1 MQPTRMSEPNEVKAK
16 ALADGIEVWCSF
28 DKLVPVEE
36 LKPNPRNP
44 NTHPVRQ
51 IELLAKNIRYFG
63 FRHPITVSKLSGL
76 IVSGHGRLAAAKHL
90 GLQLVPVDFQDFAS
104 ENDEMAV
111 LVADNRLAE
120 LASIDLNSLESLV
133 NELKV
138 DGFDTLLTG
147 FEDADLESLLN
158 PERADLDDAG
168 TQDEDLE
175 KGDVTIALGLYRFKL
190 PQEDY
195 LTWIDSVKQEVG
207 FDKES
212 VMKELKKR
220 LGI

>member
-1 MQPTRMSEPNEVKAK
+1 MSEPNEVKAK
-16 ALADGIEVWCSF
+16 GLADGIEVWCGF
-28 DKLVPVEE
+28 DKLVPVED
-36 LKPNPRNP
+36 LQPNPRNP
-44 NTHPVRQ
+44 NTHPARQ
-51 IELLAKNIRYFG
+51 IELLGKNIRYFG
-63 FRHPITVSKLSGL
+63 WRHPITVSKRSGL
-76 IVSGHGRLAAAKHL
+76 IVAGHGRLAAAKHL
-90 GLQLVPVDFQDFAS
+90 GLQLVPVDYQDFAS

-120 LASIDLNSLESLV
+120 LASIDLNSLESVV
-133 NELKV
+133 NDLKV

-147 FEDADLESLLN
+147 FEDADLDSLLN
-158 PERADLDDAG
+158 PEGNAPDDTDAEE
-168 TQDEDLE
+168 EDLE

-212 VMKELKKR
+212 VLKELKKR